1 MCNYNNWLKKKRDKQ
16 LIKCDRNKN
25 REMEGG
31 KELLIAAEIILAL
44 TLFIIHAL
52 SSSDNE

>member
-1 MCNYNNWLKKKRDKQ
+1 
-16 LIKCDRNKN
+16 
-25 REMEGG
+25 MEGG

-52 SSSDNE
+52 SSSDNEWRSGIIQGHAES